1 MLLFNYCDLH
11 VSQSKKFDSFC
22 HFVFGV
28 IVFKLNSGWHGA
40 TLIVECLWLCLLFP
54 TETGCYRIPYREET
68 NSWIVKVWQQG
79 SKALF
84 SYVPLILRGIG
95 CNVDRSQPHC
105 WKKKKKWRPLWCCH
119 GNKHCAFNDSLCTH
133 LFGWSFA
140 AIIFNLH
147 CTDSVLNKLWGLH
160 VFHSWFSNGR
170 HIVTRLFTYDN

>member
-105 WKKKKKWRPLWCCH
+105 WKKKKNEGLCDVATVTNIVPLMTASAH
-119 GNKHCAFNDSLCTH
+119 IFSGDH
-133 LFGWSFA
+133 LQPSY
-140 AIIFNLH
+140 
-147 CTDSVLNKLWGLH
+147 S
-160 VFHSWFSNGR
+160 
-170 HIVTRLFTYDN
+170 TYTALILY